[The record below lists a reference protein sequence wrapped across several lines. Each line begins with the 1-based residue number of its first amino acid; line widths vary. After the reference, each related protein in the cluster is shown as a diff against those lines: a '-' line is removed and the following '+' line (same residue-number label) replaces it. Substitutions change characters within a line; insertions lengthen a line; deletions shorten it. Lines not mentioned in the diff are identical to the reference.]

1 MVCATRAG
9 IKKIFSRAGDQGS
22 GGTVIKSAGLPNPL
36 HFKSVYSYMV
46 VLRGGWG
53 GGDFFAK
60 RKESTA
66 ILRIQEAIFQNS
78 STLPSLHI
86 FSF

>member
-36 HFKSVYSYMV
+36 HFKSVYSY
-46 VLRGGWG
+46 RGGG
-53 GGDFFAK
+53 GRENLFAK